1 MISAQFVL
9 AARVLAGLVFGV
21 AAVGKLAGRAR
32 LAEFAASL
40 APLGRSPVGWLPVAA
55 GTAVV
60 ELAVAGLVAFP
71 ATSRLGLGLATAVLL
86 VFCAAIARSM
96 RAGRRVTCRCFGRAG
111 AVLGR
116 AHLVRNAL
124 LAAGTAAAAAVP
136 PGPALGLDT
145 GAAAALVGAF
155 AALVAINWDS
165 LAGLVRT
172 ADTAGR
178 RANH

>member
-1 MISAQFVL
+1 MIGAQFVL
-9 AARVLAGLVFGV
+9 AARVLVGLVFAV
-21 AAVGKLAGRAR
+21 AAVGKLAGRVR

-55 GTAVV
+55 ATAVA
-60 ELAVAGLVAFP
+60 ELAVAGLVVFP

-86 VFCAAIARSM
+86 VFCAAIARSL
-96 RAGRRVTCRCFGRAG
+96 RLDRRVTCRCFGRAG

-124 LAAGTAAAAAVP
+124 LAAWAAAAFAVP

-145 GAAAALVGAF
+145 GAAAALVGTC
-155 AALVAINWDS
+155 AAVVAISWDS
-165 LAGLVRT
+165 LAGLVRAT
-172 ADTAGR
+172 DTAGR
-178 RANH
+178 

>member
-1 MISAQFVL
+1 MIGAQFVL
-9 AARVLAGLVFGV
+9 AARVLTGLVFAV

-32 LAEFAASL
+32 LADFAESL

-55 GTAVV
+55 GTAVA
-60 ELAVAGLVAFP
+60 ELAVAVLVAVS

-96 RAGRRVTCRCFGRAG
+96 RVGRRVTCRCFGRSG

-124 LAAGTAAAAAVP
+124 LAAWAAAALAVP

-145 GAAAALVGAF
+145 AAAAALVGAF
-155 AALVAINWDS
+155 TALVSINWDS
-165 LAGLVRT
+165 LAGLVGK
-172 ADTAGR
+172 ADTANR
-178 RANH
+178 

>member
-1 MISAQFVL
+1 MIGAQIVL
-9 AARVLAGLVFGV
+9 AARVLIGLVFAV
-21 AAVGKLAGRAR
+21 AAVGKLAGRVR
-32 LAEFAASL
+32 LTEFADSL

-55 GTAVV
+55 GTAVA
-60 ELAVAGLVAFP
+60 ELAVAVLVGFP
-71 ATSRLGLGLATAVLL
+71 ATGRLGLGLATAVML

-96 RAGRRVTCRCFGRAG
+96 RLGRRVTCRCFGRSG

-124 LAAGTAAAAAVP
+124 LAAWAAAALAVP
-136 PGPALGLDT
+136 PGPALGLDA
-145 GAAAALVGAF
+145 GAAAVLVGTF

-165 LAGLVRT
+165 LAGLVGK

-178 RANH
+178 